1 MLHQIKKLVLFLF
14 FSFLSLST
22 TAQALSYTEVTELL
36 KKSVDLQKS
45 KKYAEARDI
54 LIKILP
60 FATGRN
66 KEEAKL
72 GIPVLWYQEA
82 NGYAMVMQH
91 NKAQSCYLKAYE
103 GFHELGH
110 KKYELL
116 CIKAVADI
124 SRNQNKTDEV
134 LSYYTQCIHLAQE
147 TGNETIEMNAL
158 IELYKLY
165 SNVGE
170 YELSHTYEVGMDQL
184 YSKSKSPSIHFEYM
198 IFKGDIADAR
208 RNTHLALQ
216 WYRNARQIAET
227 SEDLDIS
234 YAYVA
239 CIKLRDLLTQT
250 EEYCEALEMAYK
262 VLRIDQKNNK
272 KDNADY
278 YLSYMGI
285 VNIYD
290 SAGLEAE
297 CFEAIDSLFQCEH
310 LNTHPDVIATIYGR
324 RGMSHSHFKNYE
336 AARKDYL
343 YADQIL
349 AQKYPQINATR
360 VNLLALLGGV
370 EYQLEHYEKA
380 EDYYQRYEKA
390 MLELHG
396 PESLPYIRAKIYL
409 ANAEGFAG
417 HIDAGCRNYSEA
429 DRLLRKRIKKNWPLM
444 TTLERQ
450 AYWENISVLFTR
462 MTPYTLKAERTN
474 DAFTQDCY
482 NALLLSKGFLLDS
495 ERTLSE
501 VVSKYGSS
509 TDKDDYMQLSLM
521 RAQSKAWERNYQLY
535 ADSILQISIKIDQL
549 ARNLS
554 KRFGRK
560 GDHTNYMDIDYNQI
574 KQVLQPR
581 EVVIDFADFVTMK
594 GEHKYVAYVITSEQK
609 YPHLIPLFDE
619 SIIDTLKIARPDMYY
634 YKDNAAHLIKLI
646 WEPLSKHIPQGT
658 NIYYIPT
665 QLLFQISLESLPLED
680 GTLLGNH
687 YQFRRL
693 SSAREIVRMKTL
705 SDPLSSKTAILFGG
719 LNYDTDMQVMEDE
732 SKKYDLSNMLVL
744 RSSNFRG
751 NYLFHDLK
759 GTMDEVE
766 KIDSILGVSQWLVT
780 SRTRHEGTEESFLS
794 MNGCSPRY
802 LHLAT
807 HGFYYNPQQAQEV
820 AYLKG
825 YEDAMQLSGLV
836 LSGGNAAWSG
846 KKLPKG
852 VLGGILTAET
862 ISRLDLRN
870 TEMVVLSACKTGQGN
885 ATEEGLYGLQRA
897 FKKAG
902 VQTLVMTLWNIEDN
916 VAKDFMT
923 TFYEKL
929 NDTEFNGD
937 KHKAFEDAKNVIRE
951 RFPTPFHWAAFIMV
965 D

>member
-1 MLHQIKKLVLFLF
+1 MLHQIIKFVLFLF
-14 FSFLSLST
+14 YSLLSLSVT
-22 TAQALSYTEVTELL
+22 SQTLSDTDVTELL
-36 KKSVDLQKS
+36 KKSMALQKS
-45 KKYAEARDI
+45 NKYAEARAI
-54 LIKILP
+54 LNEILP

-66 KEEAKL
+66 KKEAQL

-82 NGYAMVMQH
+82 EGYAKSMQH
-91 NKAQSCYLKAYE
+91 NNALYCYLQAYE
-103 GFHELGH
+103 VFHELGY
-110 KKYELL
+110 KNYELL
-116 CIKAVADI
+116 SIKAVADI
-124 SRNQNKTDEV
+124 SRIQNNTDKAMR
-134 LSYYTQCIHLAQE
+134 YYTQCIRLAKE
-147 TGNETIEMNAL
+147 IGNETIEMNSL
-158 IELYKLY
+158 VELYKMF
-165 SNVGE
+165 SNLGE
-170 YELSHTYEVGMDQL
+170 YEFSHTYEVRIDQL
-184 YSKSKSPSIHFEYM
+184 YNKSDSPRLRFDYM
-198 IFKGDIADAR
+198 IFKGDVSNAR
-208 RNTHLALQ
+208 KNTQLALQ

-234 YAYVA
+234 YACIAY
-239 CIKLRDLLTQT
+239 IKLRDLLTQT
-250 EEYCEALEMAYK
+250 EEYSEALEMAYK

-290 SAGLEAE
+290 SAGLETE
-297 CFEAIDSLFQCEH
+297 CFEAIDSLFQCEN
-310 LNTHPDVIATIYGR
+310 LNSHPDVIATIYGR

-343 YADQIL
+343 YADKIL
-349 AQKYPQINATR
+349 AQKYPQINETR

-370 EYQLEHYEKA
+370 EYQLKHYEKA
-380 EDYYQRYEKA
+380 ENYYQRYKKA

-396 PESLPYIRAKIYL
+396 PESQAYIRAKIYL
-409 ANAEGFAG
+409 ANAQGFAG
-417 HIDAGCRNYSEA
+417 HIKKGCRNYSEA
-429 DRLLRKRIKKNWPLM
+429 ERVLREILKNNWSQM
-444 TTLERQ
+444 TTFERQ
-450 AYWENISVLFTR
+450 TYWENISVLFTR
-462 MTPYTLKAERTN
+462 MTPYALKAARTN

-509 TDKDDYMQLSLM
+509 TDKDNYMQLSLM
-521 RAQSKAWERNYQLY
+521 HAQSKNWERNYQLY
-535 ADSILQISIKIDQL
+535 ADSILQMSIKSNQL

-554 KRFGRK
+554 KRLGIK
-560 GDHTNYMDIDYNQI
+560 GSQTNYMDIDYDQI
-574 KQVLQPR
+574 KQMLQPD

-594 GEHKYVAYVITSEQK
+594 GERKYVAYIITREQK
-609 YPHLIPLFDE
+609 YPHLIQLFDE
-619 SIIDTLKIARPDMYY
+619 SEIDTLKIVRPDMYY
-634 YKDNAAHLIKLI
+634 YKDNATYLLKLI
-646 WEPLSKHIPQGT
+646 WEPLRKHIPQGS

-665 QLLFQISLESLPLED
+665 QLLFQISLESLPQKD

-693 SSAREIVRMKTL
+693 SSAREIVRIKKL
-705 SDPLSSKTAILFGG
+705 SDSLNTKTAILFGG
-719 LNYDTDMQVMEDE
+719 LNYDTDMQVMEEE
-732 SKKYDLSNMLVL
+732 SKKFDLSNMLVL
-744 RSSNFRG
+744 RSNDVRG
-751 NYLFHDLK
+751 NYLFHNLK

-766 KIDSILGVSQWLVT
+766 KIDSILRVSQWQVT

-807 HGFYYNPQQAQEV
+807 HGFYYNPKQAQEI
-820 AYLKG
+820 AFLKG

-846 KKLPKG
+846 KILPQG

-870 TEMVVLSACKTGQGN
+870 TEMVVLSACKTGQGKV
-885 ATEEGLYGLQRA
+885 TEEGLYGLQRA

-923 TFYEKL
+923 TFYKSL
-929 NDTEFNGD
+929 TSISINGD
-937 KHKAFEDAKNVIRE
+937 KRKAFEATKKIIRK
-951 RFPTPFHWAAFIMV
+951 RYPKPYNWAAFIMV